1 MDNAAVDSDTRTL
14 SGVVAVLERYNT
26 ARHPIVPATD
36 LAADLNVDSVAAMDL
51 IMEIEDWFELDIPI
65 NLVSDMTT
73 VADLVSLV
81 ERQLKAREAAR

>member
-1 MDNAAVDSDTRTL
+1 MDNAAVDADARVL
-14 SGVVAVLERYNT
+14 SGVVGVLERYNT

-51 IMEIEDWFELDIPI
+51 VMEIEDRFEIDIPI

-73 VADLVSLV
+73 VADLVALV
-81 ERQLKAREAAR
+81 ERQLKTRDGAQ